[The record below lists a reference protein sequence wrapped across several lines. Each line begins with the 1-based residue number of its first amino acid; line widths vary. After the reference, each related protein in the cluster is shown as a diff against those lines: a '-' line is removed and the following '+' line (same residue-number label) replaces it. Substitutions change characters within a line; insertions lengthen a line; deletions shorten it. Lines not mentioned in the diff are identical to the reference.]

1 MHFFYKL
8 LTYIFYP
15 FSFVYLFI
23 RKIKKKEDPTRYK
36 EKLAQIDELRGEGF
50 LIWFHVASVGE
61 GLSILPLIEN
71 FEQEQKVK
79 KILITSITLSSAAV
93 LKKRL
98 ENSEKVVHQ
107 FLPLDIPHITFKFLK
122 HWSPNLAIFIDS
134 EIWPNLIF
142 QIKEKKIPLLL
153 VNARITKKT
162 FSGWRLTGKFG
173 KKIFQK
179 FDLCIAANNESENYL
194 KILGSNNIKNY
205 GNLKFAKTKHN
216 HQDIPDPHFVD
227 KIKNKKIWCASS
239 THKSEEIF
247 CAYTHLKLKENY
259 KDILTIIIPRH
270 ISRIK
275 SISSELSKLNLKVVL
290 YSNFDNSKNDFD
302 ILLIDTYGE
311 TSKFFGISK
320 YVFLGGSLIKHGG
333 QNPIEASRLGCKVF
347 HGPNVY
353 NFTEIYKFLNSLG
366 ISKQVDSNEELNQS
380 LVEEFK
386 QNRPKNIQII
396 EKIDN
401 YGLNVLNN
409 VIKDI
414 KKYI

>member
-1 MHFFYKL
+1 M
-8 LTYIFYP
+8 
-15 FSFVYLFI
+15 
-23 RKIKKKEDPTRYK
+23 
-36 EKLAQIDELRGEGF
+36 
-50 LIWFHVASVGE
+50 
-61 GLSILPLIEN
+61 
-71 FEQEQKVK
+71 
-79 KILITSITLSSAAV
+79 
-93 LKKRL
+93 
-98 ENSEKVVHQ
+98 
-107 FLPLDIPHITFKFLK
+107 
-122 HWSPNLAIFIDS
+122 
-134 EIWPNLIF
+134 
-142 QIKEKKIPLLL
+142 
-153 VNARITKKT
+153 
-162 FSGWRLTGKFG
+162 
-173 KKIFQK
+173 
-179 FDLCIAANNESENYL
+179 
-194 KILGSNNIKNY
+194 
-205 GNLKFAKTKHN
+205 
-216 HQDIPDPHFVD
+216 
-227 KIKNKKIWCASS
+227 
-239 THKSEEIF
+239 
-247 CAYTHLKLKENY
+247 
-259 KDILTIIIPRH
+259 
-270 ISRIK
+270 
-275 SISSELSKLNLKVVL
+275 

-386 QNRPKNIQII
+386 QNKPKNIQII

>member
-50 LIWFHVASVGE
+50 LVWFHVASVGE

-71 FEQEQKVK
+71 LEKEQKIK
-79 KILITSITLSSAAV
+79 KILITSITISSAAV

-153 VNARITKKT
+153 INARITKKT
-162 FSGWRLTGKFG
+162 FSGWKFTGKFS

-194 KILGSNNIKNY
+194 KILGSNNIRNY
-205 GNLKFAKTKHN
+205 GNLKFAKTKHS
-216 HQDIPDPHFVD
+216 HQDTPNPHFVD

-401 YGLNVLNN
+401 YGLNVLNS